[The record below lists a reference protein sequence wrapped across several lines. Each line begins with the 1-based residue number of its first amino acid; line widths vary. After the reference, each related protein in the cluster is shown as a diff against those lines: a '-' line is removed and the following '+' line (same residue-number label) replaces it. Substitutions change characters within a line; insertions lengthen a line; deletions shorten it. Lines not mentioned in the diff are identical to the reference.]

1 MPPFGPAYA
10 HLSLGVVEG
19 VVEGWATWAEFP
31 AGIDPSWSRDR
42 AGRGAVASVRGRP
55 PMVYRVLADA
65 VVLAHFAFIAFVA
78 VGSLLARRRP
88 ALVWLHLPALAW
100 AVGIVTVGYECP
112 LTALENRLR
121 RLGGE
126 RAYPGGFVN
135 HYIENVLYPQ
145 RLTPLLL
152 TLAGGTVVV
161 GYLALLTDRRRR
173 LASGIRG
180 DRTSGQERS
189 GGSGLAR

>member
-1 MPPFGPAYA
+1 
-10 HLSLGVVEG
+10 
-19 VVEGWATWAEFP
+19 
-31 AGIDPSWSRDR
+31 
-42 AGRGAVASVRGRP
+42 
-55 PMVYRVLADA
+55 MVYRVLADA

-161 GYLALLTDRRRR
+161 GYVALLTDRRRR
-173 LASGIRG
+173 LASGVRG
-180 DRTSGQERS
+180 DRTSGQERT